1 MDGVASE
8 LNPGWVHRRMNT
20 YPEVRYAQNV
30 FVSFS
35 NKQNIQ
41 NVMRMPSLVGVAYP
55 STGPP
60 DPIRGYAI
68 PGCACRRTNKA
79 LIDQ

>member
-1 MDGVASE
+1 MINECFEVGVVSEGGRAPE
-8 LNPGWVHRRMNT
+8 LNPGRVHRRMNT

-41 NVMRMPSLVGVAYP
+41 NDMRLPYLAS
-55 STGPP
+55 
-60 DPIRGYAI
+60 IAI
-68 PGCACRRTNKA
+68 PGCACRRMNKA